1 MRVSNRKIKISFIVI
16 ALLILIVTILVSLKL
31 GSINITFKEL
41 ISGLFS
47 SQADGN
53 IGIIKDLR
61 MPRVII
67 AVLVGANLAI
77 SGVLLQSVIRNP
89 LADPYITGISSGAC
103 LVTVFFMVFLPSV
116 TTLRP
121 IFGFLGGLVCCVII
135 YCMAYKKGLSPI
147 RIVLAGAACNALLGG
162 FSSMITVSAGLGAT
176 NIQKWMMGSLA
187 TVNWS
192 NVHILLGYSIVGIIV
207 ALILSKVCNIL
218 ALGSKNAKSLGFDTD
233 MYMIIVTAVAVFLAS
248 ISTAIAGIISFVGL
262 VVPHICRI
270 IIGSDHKY
278 LIPCSG
284 IVGGLLVL
292 FADTIGRM
300 AMRPNEIPV
309 GVVTSILGAP
319 FFLYL
324 LRRSDLK

>member
-1 MRVSNRKIKISFIVI
+1 MRVSDKKFKISFII
-16 ALLILIVTILVSLKL
+16 ISLLVLLATILVSLKL
-31 GSINITFKEL
+31 GSVNITFKEL

-47 SQADGN
+47 GQSDGN

-77 SGVLLQSVIRNP
+77 AGVLLQSVIRNP

-103 LVTVFFMVFLPSV
+103 VVTVFFMVFIPSV
-116 TTLRP
+116 TNLRP
-121 IFGFLGGLVCCVII
+121 IFGFFGGLVCCVII
-135 YCMAYKKGLSPI
+135 YFMAYKNGLSPI
-147 RIVLAGAACNALLGG
+147 RIVLAGAACNALLSGL
-162 FSSMITVSAGLGAT
+162 SSMITVRAGLGSS

-192 NVHILLGYSIVGIIV
+192 NVKILLVYSVIGIIA
-207 ALILSKVCNIL
+207 ALLLSKICNIL
-218 ALGSKNAKSLGFDTD
+218 ALGSKNARSLGFNSDL
-233 MYMIIVTAVAVFLAS
+233 YMIIVTAVAVFLAS
-248 ISTAIAGIISFVGL
+248 ISTAIAGVISFVGL
-262 VVPHICRI
+262 VVPHVCRI

-284 IVGGLLVL
+284 IVGGFLVL
-292 FADTIGRM
+292 FADTVGRM

-309 GVVTSILGAP
+309 GVVTAIFGAP

>member
-1 MRVSNRKIKISFIVI
+1 MKVSYKKFKVLFIIIS
-16 ALLILIVTILVSLKL
+16 LLILLATVLVSLKL
-31 GSINITFKEL
+31 GSVNITFNEL

-47 SQADGN
+47 GQTDGN

-77 SGVLLQSVIRNP
+77 AGVLLQAVIRNP

-103 LVTVFFMVFLPSV
+103 VVTVFFMVFVPSV
-116 TTLRP
+116 TSLRP
-121 IFGFLGGLVCCVII
+121 IFGFFGGLVCCVII
-135 YCMAYKKGLSPI
+135 YFMAYKNGLSPI

-162 FSSMITVSAGLGAT
+162 FSSMITVSAGLGSG

-192 NVHILLGYSIVGIIV
+192 NVYILLIYSVIGIIA
-207 ALILSKVCNIL
+207 ALVLSKVCNIL
-218 ALGSKNAKSLGFDTD
+218 VLGSKNARSLGFNSEL
-233 MYMIIVTAVAVFLAS
+233 YMIIVTAVAVFLAS
-248 ISTAIAGIISFVGL
+248 ISTSIAGIISFVGL
-262 VVPHICRI
+262 VVPHVCRI

-278 LIPCSG
+278 LIPFSG
-284 IVGGLLVL
+284 IVGGFLVL
-292 FADTIGRM
+292 FADTVGRM
-300 AMRPNEIPV
+300 VMRPNEIPV
-309 GVVTSILGAP
+309 GVVTAIFGAP

>member
-1 MRVSNRKIKISFIVI
+1 MRVLDKKFKISFIVI
-16 ALLILIVTILVSLKL
+16 ALLILMTTMLISLKL
-31 GSINITFKEL
+31 GSVNITFKEL
-41 ISGLFS
+41 INGLFS
-47 SQADGN
+47 GQNDGN

-61 MPRVII
+61 MPRVLI

-77 SGVLLQSVIRNP
+77 AGVLLQSVIRNP

-103 LVTVFFMVFLPSV
+103 VVTVFFMVFIPSV
-116 TTLRP
+116 TNLRP

-135 YCMAYKKGLSPI
+135 YFMAYKNGLSPI

-162 FSSMITVSAGLGAT
+162 FSSMITVSAGLGAS

-192 NVHILLGYSIVGIIV
+192 NVYVLVIYSVIGIV
-207 ALILSKVCNIL
+207 AALLLSKVCNIL
-218 ALGSKNAKSLGFDTD
+218 TLGNKNARSLGFNSDL
-233 MYMIIVTAVAVFLAS
+233 YMIIVTAVAVFLAG

-262 VVPHICRI
+262 VVPHVCRI

-284 IVGGLLVL
+284 IVGGFLVL
-292 FADTIGRM
+292 FADTVGRM

-309 GVVTSILGAP
+309 GVVTAILGAP

>member
-1 MRVSNRKIKISFIVI
+1 MRVSDKKFKISFII
-16 ALLILIVTILVSLKL
+16 ISLLVLLATILVSLKL
-31 GSINITFKEL
+31 GSVNITFKEL

-47 SQADGN
+47 GQSDGN

-77 SGVLLQSVIRNP
+77 AGVLLQSVIRNP

-103 LVTVFFMVFLPSV
+103 VVTVFFMVFIPSV
-116 TTLRP
+116 TNLRP
-121 IFGFLGGLVCCVII
+121 IFGFFGGLVCCVII
-135 YCMAYKKGLSPI
+135 YFMAYKNGLSPI
-147 RIVLAGAACNALLGG
+147 RIVLAGAACNALLSGL
-162 FSSMITVSAGLGAT
+162 SSMITVSAGLGAST
-176 NIQKWMMGSLA
+176 IQKWMMGSLA

-192 NVHILLGYSIVGIIV
+192 NVKIVFVYSVIGIIA
-207 ALILSKVCNIL
+207 ALVLSKICNIL
-218 ALGSKNAKSLGFDTD
+218 ALGSKNARSLGFNSDL
-233 MYMIIVTAVAVFLAS
+233 YMIIVTAVAVFLAS
-248 ISTAIAGIISFVGL
+248 ISTAIAGVISFVGL
-262 VVPHICRI
+262 VVPHVCRI

-284 IVGGLLVL
+284 IVGGFLVL
-292 FADTIGRM
+292 FADTVGRM

-309 GVVTSILGAP
+309 GVVTAIFGAP

>member
-1 MRVSNRKIKISFIVI
+1 MKVSYKKFKVSFII
-16 ALLILIVTILVSLKL
+16 ISLLILLATVLVSLKL
-31 GSINITFKEL
+31 GSVNITFNEL

-47 SQADGN
+47 GQTDGN
-53 IGIIKDLR
+53 IGIIRDLR

-77 SGVLLQSVIRNP
+77 AGVLLQAVIRNP

-103 LVTVFFMVFLPSV
+103 VVTVFFMVFIPSV
-116 TTLRP
+116 TSLRP
-121 IFGFLGGLVCCVII
+121 VFGFFGGLVCCVII
-135 YCMAYKKGLSPI
+135 YFMAYKNGLSPI

-162 FSSMITVSAGLGAT
+162 FSSMITVSAGLGSG

-192 NVHILLGYSIVGIIV
+192 NVHILLIYSVIGIIA
-207 ALILSKVCNIL
+207 ALVLSKVCNIL
-218 ALGSKNAKSLGFDTD
+218 ALGSKNAKSLGFNSDL
-233 MYMIIVTAVAVFLAS
+233 YMIIVTAVAVFLAS
-248 ISTAIAGIISFVGL
+248 ISTSIAGVISFVGL
-262 VVPHICRI
+262 VVPHVCRI

-284 IVGGLLVL
+284 IVGGFLVL
-292 FADTIGRM
+292 FADTVGRM
-300 AMRPNEIPV
+300 VMRPNEIPV
-309 GVVTSILGAP
+309 GVVTAIFGAP

>member
-1 MRVSNRKIKISFIVI
+1 MRVSDKKFKVSFIVI
-16 ALLILIVTILVSLKL
+16 ALIVLLATILVSLKL
-31 GSINITFKEL
+31 GSVNITFKEL

-47 SQADGN
+47 GQSEGN

-77 SGVLLQSVIRNP
+77 AGVLLQSVIRNP

-103 LVTVFFMVFLPSV
+103 VVTVFFMVFIPSV
-116 TTLRP
+116 TNLRP
-121 IFGFLGGLVCCVII
+121 IFGFFGGLVCCVII
-135 YCMAYKKGLSPI
+135 YFMAYKNGLSPI
-147 RIVLAGAACNALLGG
+147 RIVLAGAACNALLSGL
-162 FSSMITVSAGLGAT
+162 SSMITVSAGLGSS

-192 NVHILLGYSIVGIIV
+192 NVNILLVYSVIGIIA
-207 ALILSKVCNIL
+207 ALLLSKVCNIL
-218 ALGSKNAKSLGFDTD
+218 ALGSKNARSLGFNSDL
-233 MYMIIVTAVAVFLAS
+233 YMIIVTAVAVFLAS

-262 VVPHICRI
+262 VVPHVCRI

-284 IVGGLLVL
+284 ILGGFLVL
-292 FADTIGRM
+292 FADTVGRM

-309 GVVTSILGAP
+309 GVVTAILGAP